1 MKISSRQEG
10 SINILLIPLILAVL
24 FLFMALGFG
33 LWAYSGRQDYKN
45 NTDAKVA
52 AAVEVAK
59 QQTATEKDNEF
70 IEREKEPLK
79 VYQGPSSY
87 GTISMQYPK
96 TWSAYVDES
105 GKGSNGV
112 DGYFQPNFVPGVSSG
127 ANYATRLQVVNRT
140 YADELKAH
148 DGTVK
153 QGTTK
158 ASPYQP
164 PNVNNVVGTQLTGEL
179 GDNKSGVMVLLPL
192 RDKTI
197 RLWTESDQ
205 YVNYFNKYVLPNFKY
220 VP

>member
-1 MKISSRQEG
+1 MKTMSRQEG

-24 FLFMALGFG
+24 FLFGSLAFG

-45 NTDAKVA
+45 NTDAKIA
-52 AAVEVAK
+52 AAVEVA
-59 QQTATEKDNEF
+59 QQETATKKDNEF

-96 TWSAYVDES
+96 TWAAYVIES
-105 GKGSNGV
+105 DQGSTGV
-112 DGYFQPNFVPGVSSG
+112 DGYFHPNFVPGTNSG
-127 ANYATRLQVVNRT
+127 ANYATRLQVVNRS
-140 YADELKAH
+140 YGDELKAH
-148 DGTVK
+148 DGEVK
-153 QGTTK
+153 TGKTK
-158 ASPYQP
+158 AEPYQP
-164 PNVNNVVGTQLTGEL
+164 PNVSNIVGTKLIGAL
-179 GDNKSGVMVLLPL
+179 GDNKNGEMVLLPL

-205 YVNYFNKYVLPNFKY
+205 YVGDFNTYILPNFKY